1 MTTGSVLV
9 AASRLAAGELAVGV
23 WCGGLDPALLS
34 GGDAVDGA
42 VRVAVMIRRLTAAQ
56 AGLAV
61 RVDET
66 KRWKGTQ
73 PNAASWL
80 AEVSGTSVGEA
91 HRMLKTQERLGSCP
105 VTKEAFENGE
115 LSLLEADVVSLAVE
129 ADPSSEVGLVGLA
142 KRKHDLRGLKEKSDQ
157 VRRGVHDAR
166 AEAERAAK
174 IHASRRW
181 REGRDLVDG
190 SPRVDAKFTAVGFAS
205 VKGVIDRFQEQIFG
219 EARRAGCHEPTEAY
233 ALDALVAAVIA
244 GGAAVGCPVPAASP
258 TVVEAPAAGKP
269 TAVRSTDEPGPGMAA
284 LLAVLAVLAKSSES
298 GSGSRPCVVVDAIAL
313 ARGFVASG
321 ETCEIPGVGPVD
333 VAWAC
338 RVMGEAVF
346 DVVIHNGVDI
356 VAFASTTRY
365 VPRAVKVAL
374 EVRDRG
380 CVVPN
385 CHHDQRLERDHRE
398 DFADTHDT
406 GYRNM
411 GRLCDVHHLE
421 KTAKGARLERHGDEW
436 WWYPPPDPDDPQPPV
451 EPWRG
456 PVGEHLTHWNLDHL
470 PGDPDGESERPDQA
484 DQPDAADPPR
494 LDLGPA
500 G

>member
-1 MTTGSVLV
+1 L
-9 AASRLAAGELAVGV
+9 LA
-23 WCGGLDPALLS
+23 
-34 GGDAVDGA
+34 
-42 VRVAVMIRRLTAAQ
+42 
-56 AGLAV
+56 
-61 RVDET
+61 
-66 KRWKGTQ
+66 
-73 PNAASWL
+73 
-80 AEVSGTSVGEA
+80 
-91 HRMLKTQERLGSCP
+91 
-105 VTKEAFENGE
+105 
-115 LSLLEADVVSLAVE
+115 EADVVSLAVE

-181 REGRDLVDG
+181 REGRDPVDG

-205 VKGVIDRFQEQIFG
+205 VKGVIDRFQEQIFD

-258 TVVEAPAAGKP
+258 TVAEAPAAG
-269 TAVRSTDEPGPGMAA
+269 EPGPGMAA
-284 LLAVLAVLAKSSES
+284 LLAVLARSSES

-333 VAWAC
+333 VAWAR

-346 DVVIHNGVDI
+346 DVVIHDGVDI
-356 VAFASTTRY
+356 VAFASTTRH

-406 GYRNM
+406 SYRNL

-436 WWYPPPDPDDPQPPV
+436 WWYPPPDPADPHDPRPPV

-470 PGDPDGESERPDQA
+470 PGDP
-484 DQPDAADPPR
+484 PR